1 MWGIAETR
9 KALSFEGASVLSK
22 SCAEGQSRT
31 DTGSPPPVFK
41 FVTVRTTSPH
51 QALYLLQSVPV
62 RTNAFHMDAGDFQ
75 YLGDVLGYGTEVITW
90 PILRSLSSEQSCR
103 SLVGLQ

>member
-1 MWGIAETR
+1 MPKMSG
-9 KALSFEGASVLSK
+9 
-22 SCAEGQSRT
+22 AEGQSRT
-31 DTGSPPPVFK
+31 DTGSLPPVFK